1 MTFDDVFK
9 QLAAIDKAAVSL
21 LTAACFY
28 PDGGLRVSV
37 RPLADPA
44 QDSFLRHLTGNLL
57 QCLALLH
64 KEFRYLTSPVSGEYH
79 LERFPNGRYGF
90 FDGNGNMHALSCG
103 KTIEAKLHDR
113 HGRPCWVKSRIEHD
127 GSVYFLWEYSDIPLT
142 SLTVREREVAGY
154 DL

>member
-28 PDGGLRVSV
+28 PDEGLRGSV

-44 QDSFLRHLTGNLL
+44 QDSFLRHRTGNLL
-57 QCLALLH
+57 QSLALLH

-127 GSVYFLWEYSDIPLT
+127 GSDYFLWEHPDIPLT
-142 SLTVREREVAGY
+142 GLTVREREVSGY

>member
-28 PDGGLRVSV
+28 PDEGLRGSV

-44 QDSFLRHLTGNLL
+44 QDSFLRHRTGNLL
-57 QCLALLH
+57 QSLALLH

-127 GSVYFLWEYSDIPLT
+127 GNDYFLWGHPGIPLAG
-142 SLTVREREVAGY
+142 LTIREREVPCH

>member
-28 PDGGLRVSV
+28 PDEGLRGSM

-44 QDSFLRHLTGNLL
+44 KDSFLRHRTGNLL
-57 QCLALLH
+57 QSLALLH

-90 FDGNGNMHALSCG
+90 FDGNGNMHVLSCG
-103 KTIEAKLHDR
+103 KTIEAKPHDS

-127 GSVYFLWEYSDIPLT
+127 GNDYFLWGYPGIPLAG
-142 SLTVREREVAGY
+142 LTIREREVPCH

>member
-9 QLAAIDKAAVSL
+9 QLAAIEKAAVSL
-21 LTAACFY
+21 LKAACPH
-28 PDGGLRVSV
+28 PDEGLRGSV

-44 QDSFLRHLTGNLL
+44 QDSFLRHRTGNLL
-57 QCLALLH
+57 ESLALLH
-64 KEFRYLTSPVSGEYH
+64 AQFRYLTSPVSGEYH

-90 FDGNGNMHALSCG
+90 FDGNRNMHALSCG
-103 KTIEAKLHDR
+103 KTIEAKLHDS

-127 GSVYFLWEYSDIPLT
+127 GSGYFLWEHPDIPLT
-142 SLTVREREVAGY
+142 GLTVREREVAGY

>member
-28 PDGGLRVSV
+28 PDEGLRGSV

-44 QDSFLRHLTGNLL
+44 QDSFLRHRTGNLL
-57 QCLALLH
+57 QSLALLH

-127 GSVYFLWEYSDIPLT
+127 GNDYFLWGYPGIPLAG
-142 SLTVREREVAGY
+142 LTIRERKVADY